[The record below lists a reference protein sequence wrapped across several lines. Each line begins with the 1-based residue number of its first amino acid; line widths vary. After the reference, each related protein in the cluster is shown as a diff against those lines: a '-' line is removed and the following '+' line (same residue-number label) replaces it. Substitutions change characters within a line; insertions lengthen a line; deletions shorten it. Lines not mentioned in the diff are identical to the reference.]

1 MVAPIKPLNV
11 PKRYSDLKT
20 TQVKVEN
27 YPKDANVD
35 VTPIQVVT
43 LYRPGKHNAFTQTMM
58 VEMEDLFALFDVDDR
73 VKAIVVTGD
82 GRIFCAGADL
92 EVGFRQAKE
101 HVGDHRDGY
110 ANDALS
116 EPGHGQKKLMINYSG
131 GRVSLAIYNCRK
143 PTIGALNG
151 SAVGVGITMTLPM
164 AIRIA
169 PKQAKIG
176 FVFGRR
182 GLVMEAASSF
192 FLPRLIGRS
201 KTMHLITTG
210 ATYPASHPLLADLFS
225 ETLDNPADVL
235 PRALE
240 IATEVT
246 ENISSVSWALM
257 KDMVWRNPGTA
268 EGAHLLDS
276 KFIHELSQS
285 PDNIEGVKSFLEK
298 RKVNFTGTMT
308 RDKPQNYP
316 WWTPIDVLARPYG
329 TAPGGTSKL

>member
-1 MVAPIKPLNV
+1 M
-11 PKRYSDLKT
+11 S
-20 TQVKVEN
+20 
-27 YPKDANVD
+27 
-35 VTPIQVVT
+35 
-43 LYRPGKHNAFTQTMM
+43 
-58 VEMEDLFALFDVDDR
+58 
-73 VKAIVVTGD
+73 
-82 GRIFCAGADL
+82 
-92 EVGFRQAKE
+92 
-101 HVGDHRDGY
+101 
-110 ANDALS
+110 
-116 EPGHGQKKLMINYSG
+116 SG

-192 FLPRLIGRS
+192 FLPQLVGHS
-201 KTMHLITTG
+201 KAMHLITTG
-210 ATYPASHPLLADLFS
+210 ATYPASHPLLSDLFS

-240 IATEVT
+240 IAQEVVG
-246 ENISSVSWALM
+246 NISSVSWALM

-276 KFIHELSQS
+276 RIIYELFGT
-285 PDNIEGVKSFLEK
+285 PDNKEGVQSFMEKRPVKFQGVLEK
-298 RKVNFTGTMT
+298 DAPKA
-308 RDKPQNYP
+308 YP
-316 WWTPIDVLARPYG
+316 WWTPIDILARPHG
-329 TAPGGTSKL
+329 KVAAASKL